1 MTTILVTGGAGF
13 IGSHTCV
20 VLLEA
25 GFDVIVVDNFSNSSK
40 ESLDRIQVITGKPVT
55 WYEVD
60 ICSSIDLR
68 KVFEKHNIDAVI
80 HFAGLKAVG
89 ESCQHPL
96 NYYCTNLNSTL
107 TLLQEMSRANV
118 SRIIFSSS
126 ATVYASTNPIPY
138 KESYPLGSNSPY
150 GETKIMNEKIL
161 TDVFQS
167 QSSWNISILRY
178 FNPGGA
184 HPSGLIGENP
194 KNTPNNLIPYVT
206 QVAIGER
213 KQLQVFGNDYPTP
226 DGTGIRDYVHVMD
239 IAMGHL
245 KALEGQLANDHGQ
258 LEIYNLGSGKG
269 YSVLEI
275 IRMFEQV
282 SNQSIPYEI
291 VARRAGDIAEFYADT
306 SKIENKLGWKAR
318 LGLETICVH
327 AWNWQKRKPSGF

>member
-40 ESLDRIQVITGKPVT
+40 ESLNRIEVITGKPVT

-126 ATVYASTNPIPY
+126 ATVYASSNPIPY
-138 KESYPLGSNSPY
+138 KESHPLGGNSPY
-150 GETKIMNEKIL
+150 AETKIMNEKIL
-161 TDVFQS
+161 ADVFQS

-184 HPSGLIGENP
+184 HPSSLLGENP
-194 KNTPNNLIPYVT
+194 TNTPNNLIPYVT
-206 QVAIGER
+206 QVAIGKR

-226 DGTGIRDYVHVMD
+226 DGTGVRDYVHVMD

-245 KALEGQLANDHGQ
+245 KALEEQLANNHGQ

-275 IRMFEQV
+275 VRMLEQV
-282 SNQSIPYEI
+282 SKHPIPYEI

-306 SKIENKLGWKAR
+306 SKIEKKLGWKAS
-318 LGLETICVH
+318 LGLETICAD
-327 AWNWQKRKPSGF
+327 AWNWQMKNPNGF